1 MRRRSLRLF
10 LPLVLLLAM
19 LIARSRKKATLTGDS
34 VFDDTNDDAVEIFNF
49 DLNFLLNFSKFL

>member
-19 LIARSRKKATLTGDS
+19 LIVGGLSLTYALYQKQQALTQSG
-34 VFDDTNDDAVEIFNF
+34 
-49 DLNFLLNFSKFL
+49 

>member
-19 LIARSRKKATLTGDS
+19 LIVGG
-34 VFDDTNDDAVEIFNF
+34 AVA
-49 DLNFLLNFSKFL
+49 DLRAV